1 MRKKLLCLSC
11 LFLLSVGSL
20 VGCGNDNKSSGAELA
35 LKDGVLSWEG
45 TENSTYKV
53 NLGYEEITV
62 DENQVDL
69 TGTITEEGQYN
80 ISVSKV
86 DGDKDQQIGEID
98 IDAVKCDKADISVVE
113 DKDGKPYFEWTISEG
128 ASGCQY
134 NLYDG
139 KGFCTVEPSDGKY
152 KVAIGD
158 AYQKLISVKV
168 DGSSEGNVLTID
180 SNTSYTYESDEI
192 FNFAELSK
200 YPFVFTSKGDAI
212 ETFKAGTTLT
222 KGVYE
227 LEVKYFAMNSNG
239 QKLSGNGAWGR
250 RMVDNREEI
259 WICATDLDNGKKWD
273 SGDTIPMPNKAV
285 TKKMLLN
292 VDKAGNAIFNMY
304 DFKTNEMIVIGDI
317 VYNGKSVMS
326 KEVKETKAE
335 KIEPLD
341 VNNVDKYLA
350 VYRANGKYIAEGAI
364 TDYQVD
370 VPINLPDG
378 EHKVEV
384 TFNVCNSDGTMIAGN
399 GLWGRRVMDTEQA
412 KMKWLNE
419 YTVDTYEGVDLPKP
433 TDDVTAKFTV
443 QVKNGKFKLLF
454 ADFNQGEMV
463 LVKKAQEAQ
472 EALPGDTFVSEG
484 HGWVAEWF
492 RVQTT
497 LKKRAQLEV
506 EVTYKVSKEDGSNLT
521 GNGLW
526 GRRIVDEVANHWI
539 CETLVDKGFPESKGS
554 LTPANKTVTKKMK
567 VTTTKFGV
575 FKLEM
580 RDFLEGETVKIVDI
594 KYKGKSI
601 LKK

>member
-1 MRKKLLCLSC
+1 MKKRLLCLSC
-11 LFLLSVGSL
+11 LLLISAGSL
-20 VGCGNDNKSSGAELA
+20 VACGEGSKSDLTLNNGILTW
-35 LKDGVLSWEG
+35 D
-45 TENSTYKV
+45 STDKNATYV
-53 NLGYEEITV
+53 VDLGYEEITV
-62 DENQVDL
+62 EGNEVDL
-69 TGTITEEGQYN
+69 TGAITEEGQYN
-80 ISVSKV
+80 ISVSKA
-86 DGDKDQQIGEID
+86 DGDKEIGEIN

-113 DKDGKPYFEWTISEG
+113 KKGEPYFEWTISDK
-128 ASGCQY
+128 AAGCQY

-139 KGFCTVEPSDGKY
+139 KGFCQVEAKDGKY
-152 KVAIGD
+152 TVAIGD

-168 DGSSEGNVLTID
+168 DGGSEGNTLLLD
-180 SNTSYTYESDEI
+180 SDTSFKYESNEI
-192 FNFAELSK
+192 FNFAELAK

-212 ETFKAGTTLT
+212 ETFKAGTTLE

-285 TKKMLLN
+285 TRNMLLN
-292 VDKAGNAIFNMY
+292 VDKDGNAIFGMY

-317 VYNGKSVMS
+317 IYNGKSVMS
-326 KEVKETKAE
+326 KEVKESAKE
-335 KIEPLD
+335 EIEPLD
-341 VNNVDKYLA
+341 VNNLD
-350 VYRANGKYIAEGAI
+350 KYIAIHRGNGRYVTEGPI
-364 TDYQVD
+364 TDHQID
-370 VPINLPDG
+370 IPINLPDG

-384 TFNVCNSDGTMIAGN
+384 TFNVCASDGSMISGN
-399 GLWGRRVMDTEQA
+399 GIWGRRLMDTTQS

-419 YTVDTYEGVDLPKP
+419 YTIDTFEGIDLPKP
-433 TDDVTAKFTV
+433 TEDVTAKYTV
-443 QVKNGKFKLLF
+443 QVKNGKFSLLC
-454 ADFNQGEMV
+454 ADFNEGEMV
-463 LVKKAQEAQ
+463 LVKKAAEAQ
-472 EALPGDTFVSEG
+472 EAVAGDTFVSEG
-484 HGWVAEWF
+484 PGWVAEWF

-497 LKKRAQLEV
+497 LKKRAQIEI

-526 GRRIVDEVANHWI
+526 GRRIVDELANHWL
-539 CETLVDKGFPESKGS
+539 CTDLVDKKFPESKGT
-554 LTPANKTVTKKMK
+554 LPTANKTITEKLQ

-580 RDFLEGETVKIVDI
+580 RDFLEGEMVKIVEI

-601 LKK
+601 LAK